1 MESLGQQ
8 LMLLILFVFFSL
20 GLTSLARL
28 FTLRA
33 SQSAPAEAEARDAL
47 PGEGLALLGVLLSY
61 AIGCNGLL
69 IVPALLEVL
78 GLPAPW
84 RLGLHHLALAGCL
97 ALVVAVALI
106 GALAL
111 ARAWGG
117 IGSRWRFPFPV
128 PDRLSLAALAISGGT
143 YLILAQLNVNSYDLG
158 IYHLPYV
165 NHLVSFGPELGL
177 ANLHARFG
185 FYNVQFFGQVPW
197 QLLSGDPGLISPSL
211 NIIFFQ
217 AFLLHFFSAIL
228 PSVPQ
233 PSGARHTHLLLLALG
248 LTVGLP
254 TLGSLA
260 GFDADFALSASIL
273 MVIDAVVRPATAT
286 MRRAC
291 LPLVALLPLIKLSGV
306 LAVLAVGGFLV
317 IESLLSGLFKLGP
330 GEGHGAEGPGA
341 AAPGPAARPFAA
353 ALPLLLAAWLC
364 LATTGILQSGYPL
377 FPSVTLG
384 PIGHQAV
391 SRAGTRDLQERAIT
405 AYARFNDDQAGMA
418 SGKVQA
424 RAPLSRWLPAFL
436 GSPRGHQLMAWI
448 SAALF
453 ASLAGLAATFHRS
466 RDRWVLSLTAL
477 SLTTLGLL
485 LLALLGLPP
494 NPRFFAWL
502 GALAFVV
509 ALETLWRRPLLG
521 LVGAGLLA
529 VGLAAKGHRSLLVG
543 VGRPPVQ
550 TLQEERRGLHG
561 WSSRQPGEQVTIH
574 QPRQGD
580 QCWAVPAPCSPSR
593 AGLEDGQAGNLLR

>member
-1 MESLGQQ
+1 
-8 LMLLILFVFFSL
+8 
-20 GLTSLARL
+20 
-28 FTLRA
+28 
-33 SQSAPAEAEARDAL
+33 
-47 PGEGLALLGVLLSY
+47 
-61 AIGCNGLL
+61 
-69 IVPALLEVL
+69 
-78 GLPAPW
+78 
-84 RLGLHHLALAGCL
+84 
-97 ALVVAVALI
+97 
-106 GALAL
+106 
-111 ARAWGG
+111 
-117 IGSRWRFPFPV
+117 
-128 PDRLSLAALAISGGT
+128 
-143 YLILAQLNVNSYDLG
+143 
-158 IYHLPYV
+158 
-165 NHLVSFGPELGL
+165 
-177 ANLHARFG
+177 
-185 FYNVQFFGQVPW
+185 
-197 QLLSGDPGLISPSL
+197 
-211 NIIFFQ
+211 
-217 AFLLHFFSAIL
+217 
-228 PSVPQ
+228 
-233 PSGARHTHLLLLALG
+233 
-248 LTVGLP
+248 
-254 TLGSLA
+254 
-260 GFDADFALSASIL
+260 
-273 MVIDAVVRPATAT
+273 
-286 MRRAC
+286 
-291 LPLVALLPLIKLSGV
+291 VALLPLIKLSGV

-317 IESLLSGLFKLGP
+317 IERLLSGLFKLAP

-341 AAPGPAARPFAA
+341 AAPGPAARPFA

-391 SRAGTRDLQERAIT
+391 SRAGARDLQERAIT

-436 GSPRGHQLMAWI
+436 GSPRGQQLMAWI

-561 WSSRQPGEQVTIH
+561 WSSRQPGDQVTIH

>member
-1 MESLGQQ
+1 MVSLGQQ

-20 GLTSLARL
+20 GLSSLARL
-28 FTLRA
+28 FIIRA
-33 SQSAPAEAEARDAL
+33 GQSAPTEAGVRDAL

-61 AIGCNGLL
+61 AISCNALL

-78 GLPAPW
+78 GLPAAW
-84 RLGLHHLALAGCL
+84 MLGLHHLALAGCL
-97 ALVVAVALI
+97 ALVAAVALI
-106 GALAL
+106 GLL
-111 ARAWGG
+111 VLLRAWGG
-117 IGSRWRFPFPV
+117 VGSQFRHPFPG
-128 PDRLSLAALAISGGT
+128 PGRLSLAALAISSGT

-158 IYHLPYV
+158 LYHLPYL
-165 NHLVSFGPELGL
+165 NHLVAFGPELGL
-177 ANLHARFG
+177 ANLHARYG

-197 QLLSGDPGLISPSL
+197 QLLSGDSGLISPSL

-217 AFLLHFFSAIL
+217 AFLLHFFGALL
-228 PSVPQ
+228 PAEPQ
-233 PSGARHTHLLLLALG
+233 SSGARPAHLLLLVLG

-260 GFDADFALSASIL
+260 GFDADFALSAAVL
-273 MVIDAVVRPATAT
+273 MVIDAVVRPAVGT

-291 LPLVALLPLIKLSGV
+291 LPLVALLPLIKFSGV
-306 LAVLAVGGFLV
+306 LAVLAVGGVLV
-317 IESLLSGLFKLGP
+317 LERVLRGLFRP
-330 GEGHGAEGPGA
+330 GGGEGPGTV
-341 AAPGPAARPFAA
+341 APGEDGLHPPGRPFVATW
-353 ALPLLLAAWLC
+353 PLLLAAWLC
-364 LATTGILQSGYPL
+364 LATTGVLQSGYPL
-377 FPSVTLG
+377 FPSASLG
-384 PIGHQAV
+384 PIGHHAV
-391 SRAGTRDLQERAIT
+391 SRAGTRDLQDRAIT

-436 GSPRGHQLMAWI
+436 RSPRGHQLMAWI
-448 SAALF
+448 TAALF

-466 RDRWVLSLTAL
+466 RDGRVLRLTAL

-502 GALAFVV
+502 GALAFFV

-529 VGLAAKGHRSLLVG
+529 VGLAAKGHRPLLGSVG
-543 VGRPPVQ
+543 PPPVQ
-550 TLQEERRGLHG
+550 TLHEQRRGLHG
-561 WSSRQPGEQVTIH
+561 WSSRQSGDRVTIH

-580 QCWAVPAPCSPSR
+580 QCWAIPAPCSPYR
-593 AGLEDGQAGNLLR
+593 AGVDDGQAGNLLR